1 MPSQNHSCYRIFMN
15 INPWLI
21 VFKVIYGLISGEE
34 LHSGGGV
41 EDGGWGACILRE
53 FCISNMFWLMTEH
66 LEKHPKKCIAKKLQN
81 YGLSFK
87 HKTNL
92 NQTPHFFSI
101 SALLDFL

>member
-1 MPSQNHSCYRIFMN
+1 M
-15 INPWLI
+15 
-21 VFKVIYGLISGEE
+21 
-34 LHSGGGV
+34 

-81 YGLSFK
+81 YRLSFK

-92 NQTPHFFSI
+92 NQTPHFFFYFSNTRL
-101 SALLDFL
+101 SLVYSEWPVFLEPF